1 MDRRIAFVLAALGIL
16 AVLLPVLMIGC
27 SQDTDAVEVFNIF
40 SGADCTSPVLVSTE
54 SGSGNVVRLVF
65 SEPVRIYGA
74 SLGQYP
80 ARAEGKNVYV
90 TLPRTLGPGMQ
101 ADLEGRVK
109 DYAGNSSGFSV
120 RVWGYNPE
128 VPDILINEFT
138 TKGTARSPDRTELLV
153 LGDGNLNGAVLYA
166 GTPVDY
172 DAKFVF
178 GDIAVKKGDFITVW
192 WTEDF
197 PQGSSPG
204 AADFCAFCSDGLSS
218 NNGALVLCRSPA
230 LGSTVLDAVLYS
242 NYTASHEGFG
252 TKTALERARW
262 VIESALWKGDA
273 IDSSASTSTRSMSR
287 SLQATDSDSCADWFV
302 TVTGGSTFGSANVS
316 EAY

>member
-178 GDIAVKKGDFITVW
+178 GDIPVKKGDFITVW

-218 NNGALVLCRSPA
+218 NNGALVLCRMFDI
-230 LGSTVLDAVLYS
+230 G
-242 NYTASHEGFG
+242 
-252 TKTALERARW
+252 
-262 VIESALWKGDA
+262 
-273 IDSSASTSTRSMSR
+273 
-287 SLQATDSDSCADWFV
+287 
-302 TVTGGSTFGSANVS
+302 GGSAYNIIVQSSMFLKGVYHETTNNKTEHGPLPSACDAGSGHGIYAWPYEPVLCCGRRRCS
-316 EAY
+316 RRIHMEL

>member
-1 MDRRIAFVLAALGIL
+1 MDRRIAAVLAALGIL

-27 SQDTDAVEVFNIF
+27 SQDTDAVEVFNVF

-90 TLPRTLGPGMQ
+90 SLPLTLGPGMQ

-109 DYAGNSSGFSV
+109 DYAGNSSGFTV
-120 RVWGYNPE
+120 RVWGYNPA

-166 GTPVDY
+166 GVPADY

-178 GDIAVKKGDFITVW
+178 GDIDVKKGDFITVW

-204 AADFCAFCSDGLSS
+204 ALDFCALCTDGLSS

-242 NYTASHEGFG
+242 NFTASHEGYG

-262 VIESALWKGDA
+262 VIGAALWKGDA
-273 IDSSASTSTRSMSR
+273 IDSSTSTSTRSMSR
-287 SLQATDSDSCADWFV
+287 SLQATDTDSCADWYV
-302 TVTGGSTFGSANVS
+302 TVTGGATFGSANDS